1 MTSLLEVDEL
11 SVSFVTETGSLNVV
25 DKLSFNL
32 QAGETLGL
40 VGESGCGKSVS
51 ALAIMG
57 LLPKPAGRI
66 DGGDIRLEGESLPS
80 LDVEAMASIRGRRIA
95 MIYQEPMTALNP
107 VQRIGVQLA
116 EARMLHEPG
125 LTPDAVR
132 KASLELLERVGIPAA
147 EQRLNEYP
155 HELSCGMRQR
165 VVIAMALA
173 CRPEV
178 LIADE
183 PTTALDVT
191 IQAQILQL
199 LKDLQA
205 EYGMAMIFITHDLGV
220 IAELTR
226 RVIVMYAGR
235 LVEAADVVSLFGEPR
250 HPYTRGL
257 LTAIPRLEDT
267 PKTILPTIR
276 GMVPTLLDMP
286 AGCRFINRCD
296 HASAA
301 CESVPLVEENAGH
314 LVACHNWHEVSSD

>member
-1 MTSLLEVDEL
+1 
-11 SVSFVTETGSLNVV
+11 
-25 DKLSFNL
+25 
-32 QAGETLGL
+32 
-40 VGESGCGKSVS
+40 
-51 ALAIMG
+51 
-57 LLPKPAGRI
+57 
-66 DGGDIRLEGESLPS
+66 
-80 LDVEAMASIRGRRIA
+80 

-116 EARMLHEPG
+116 EARMLHEPE
-125 LTPDAVR
+125 LTPDALR

-155 HELSCGMRQR
+155 HELSGGMRQR

-235 LVEAADVVSLFGEPR
+235 LAEAADVVSLFGEPR

-276 GMVPTLLDMP
+276 GMVPTLVDMP
-286 AGCRFINRCD
+286 AGCRFINRCN
-296 HASAA
+296 HATAA
-301 CESVPLVEENAGH
+301 CESVPSVEEIAGH
-314 LVACHNWHEVSSD
+314 LVACHNWREVSSD

>member
-1 MTSLLEVDEL
+1 MTSLLEVDDL
-11 SVSFVTETGSLNVV
+11 SVSFVTETGLLNVV
-25 DKLSFNL
+25 DKLSFSL
-32 QAGETLGL
+32 KAGETLGL

-66 DGGDIRLEGESLPS
+66 DGGDIRLEGESLPK

-132 KASLELLERVGIPAA
+132 KASLELLDRVGIPAP

-155 HELSCGMRQR
+155 QELSGGMRQR

-199 LKDLQA
+199 LKDLQS

-235 LVEAADVVSLFGEPR
+235 LAEAADAVPLFWKPR

-257 LTAIPRLEDT
+257 LTAIPRLGDT
-267 PKTILPTIR
+267 PKTILPTIA
-276 GMVPTLLDMP
+276 GMVPTLADMP
-286 AGCRFINRCD
+286 AGCRFINRCEV
-296 HASAA
+296 ASSA
-301 CESVPLVEENAGH
+301 CETAPPIEDDNGH
-314 LVACHNWHEVSSD
+314 LVACHHWRESMP